1 MSTNKSGRI
10 MDVARKYI
18 LEILLLSLIVI
29 MCFVSESF
37 LSTANFINII
47 KNMALQGVLAFGM
60 TMVIIGGEIDLSISS
75 TVAFTGVAIGLCCK
89 YFTGIGMSINLG
101 FALGLFIAVAAAFII
116 GIANT
121 YFITKYKLPAMIVT
135 IAMQFV
141 VYGFTAVICG
151 GFPVINFPGWY
162 SVFGAGDILGIPV
175 MSIVLLIVFAVTY
188 LIMQKTKIGRS
199 VYAVGGNP
207 EAARLSG
214 INVVKTKCFILIGIQ
229 LCAVVSGILLS
240 SQVMSGSFTFAKGWE
255 MTAIAS
261 AVIGG
266 TSFNGGIGKIRGTFI
281 GLAFLGVILNAM
293 VLLNVNEYIQYIVR
307 GGLILFAVVINTF
320 NTKRVN

>member
-1 MSTNKSGRI
+1 MNTELGKKMKGLG
-10 MDVARKYI
+10 RKYV
-18 LEILLLSLIVI
+18 LEILLLSLII
-29 MCFVSESF
+29 LMCFVSDAF
-37 LSTANFINII
+37 LSTSNFINIL

-60 TMVIIGGEIDLSISS
+60 TMVIVGGEIDLSISS
-75 TVAFTGVAIGLCCK
+75 TVALTGVAIGLSCK
-89 YFTGIGMSINLG
+89 YFSAAGLSMNVG
-101 FALGLFIAVAAAFII
+101 FAAGLLIAVMGAVLI
-116 GIANT
+116 GVINT
-121 YFITKYKLPAMIVT
+121 FFITKYRLPAMIVT

-151 GFPVINFPGWY
+151 GFPVITFPGWY
-162 SVFGAGDILGIPV
+162 SIFGAGDIGGIPIMAIV
-175 MSIVLLIVFAVTY
+175 MLIVFAVTY
-188 LIMQKTKIGRS
+188 VIMQRTKIGRS

-214 INVVKTKCFILIGIQ
+214 INVVKTKCFILVGIQ
-229 LCAVVSGILLS
+229 LCAVVSGVLLS

-293 VLLNVNEYIQYIVR
+293 VLLNVNEYVQYIVR

-320 NTKRVN
+320 NTKRAE